1 MKSRLL
7 FKIALEISGTVL
19 MVIAALLIG
28 AILVVMSENS
38 PAEAY
43 RAMILGAFGSKQK
56 ITEVV
61 VKLIPILIMASGV
74 SVAFRAQLWNIGAGG
89 QFLIGSIV
97 SVAIA
102 LYLPVP
108 LWLRRATC
116 SPSGPAG
123 RVATSSR
130 TRQGARG
137 APSES
142 GSGRWT
148 MR

>member
-38 PAEAY
+38 PAEVC

-97 SVAIA
+97 SVAMQRDRKS
-102 LYLPVP
+102 V
-108 LWLRRATC
+108 
-116 SPSGPAG
+116 
-123 RVATSSR
+123 V
-130 TRQGARG
+130 
-137 APSES
+137 
-142 GSGRWT
+142 
-148 MR
+148 